1 MVYSLKWNEVEDDT
15 DRRRLICCSQAAG
28 LMVNSQAEAGRL
40 QRIENFLKKYFSR
53 LL

>member
-1 MVYSLKWNEVEDDT
+1 MYC
-15 DRRRLICCSQAAG
+15 IQAAD

-40 QRIENFLKKYFSR
+40 QRIENFMKEYFLR